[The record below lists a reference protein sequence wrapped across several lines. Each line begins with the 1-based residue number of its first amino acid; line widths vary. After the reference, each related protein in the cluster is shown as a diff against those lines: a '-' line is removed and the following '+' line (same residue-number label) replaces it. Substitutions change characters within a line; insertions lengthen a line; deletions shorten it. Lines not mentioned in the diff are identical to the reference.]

1 MERSFLN
8 APKHKEDPQNGAVRV
23 CKGIC
28 HLCQAGQPGWD
39 FEQIGTRHPTWRR
52 SFLQQSPFSFP
63 NPFRNIPHCP
73 GRNQLARLFHFD
85 FFHCWHLGMAKHYLG
100 SALALL
106 SQLEAGSNI
115 DSRFEQLTDKYLQW
129 CKDNKR
135 PAHVQ
140 KITKEMINWVTTT
153 SYPTGSWHKGDL
165 STSLMLWVESRYLN
179 EDWHDNQMLD
189 LAGQAAVAANT
200 LIKLLYN
207 SGAWL
212 SADETLEVAN
222 YGFRFLRRYCQCA
235 LIAHQGNLRLWT
247 IQPKAH
253 ALHHMF
259 VGLAESAARGP
270 SLNILCTSVQQDE
283 DFIGRGSRLSR
294 HAHQSHVSQRVVD
307 RYLQA
312 AYSKWVECGYLIRGG

>member
-1 MERSFLN
+1 
-8 APKHKEDPQNGAVRV
+8 
-23 CKGIC
+23 
-28 HLCQAGQPGWD
+28 
-39 FEQIGTRHPTWRR
+39 
-52 SFLQQSPFSFP
+52 
-63 NPFRNIPHCP
+63 
-73 GRNQLARLFHFD
+73 
-85 FFHCWHLGMAKHYLG
+85 MAKHYLG